1 VCEQLDVSIRD
12 PLELSIR
19 DSLDFFIP
27 KSPGASLR
35 DQLMRR
41 RTWISLVI
49 ALAVVGA
56 LAVALYLRAKA
67 PPEAA
72 RLLPESD
79 AIIYVNLKPLRA
91 ATHFD
96 QTQVAR
102 SADLQ
107 RFIDQTGIV
116 PERDLDAAAFAL
128 HRMDNPRGPNG
139 PVAYSEVFVGRFDGQ
154 RLAQYLASIATSQ
167 ESYAGQTIYTIPIEG
182 RQLRIA
188 QLGFDMIAA
197 SNTPTPEQ
205 IHSILD
211 RSRASA
217 ASSSGSSLLAAR
229 FHDVPLLAQAWGIGH
244 IGLPFSR
251 NGQISFLG
259 LQLPV
264 AAESDLVAS
273 IRWTTAVPLHGGS
286 AELRVEEFVADPLDA
301 ERIVNALN
309 ALLSI
314 VRGIASAQPPRGPA
328 DAALREVLDSA
339 TLTHHG
345 DRALLHASAT
355 LDQLKA
361 ILSAHDPAS
370 AAAEPATS
378 SNPVASK

>member
-1 VCEQLDVSIRD
+1 
-12 PLELSIR
+12 
-19 DSLDFFIP
+19 
-27 KSPGASLR
+27 
-35 DQLMRR
+35 MRR

-49 ALAVVGA
+49 ALAVLGA
-56 LAVALYLRAKA
+56 LALALYLRAKA

-79 AIIYVNLKPLRA
+79 AIVYVNLKPLRA

-96 QTQVAR
+96 QAQVSR

-128 HRMDNPRGPNG
+128 HRMDNPHGPNG
-139 PVAYSEVFVGRFDGQ
+139 PVAYSEVFVGRFDGR
-154 RLAQYLASIATSQ
+154 RLAQYLAGISSSQ
-167 ESYAGQTIYTIPIEG
+167 ETYAGQTIYTIPVEG
-182 RQLRIA
+182 RQLRVA
-188 QLGFDMIAA
+188 QLGYDMVAA

-244 IGLPFSR
+244 IGLPFAH

-264 AAESDLVAS
+264 SSESDLVAS

-286 AELRVEEFVADPLDA
+286 AELRVEEFTSDPLDA
-301 ERIVNALN
+301 ERTVNALN

-314 VRGIASAQPPRGPA
+314 VRGIASAEPPRGPA
-328 DAALREVLDSA
+328 DVALRQVLDSA
-339 TLTHHG
+339 TLQHHG

-370 AAAEPATS
+370 AAVEPATS
-378 SNPVASK
+378 SNPATSK

>member
-1 VCEQLDVSIRD
+1 
-12 PLELSIR
+12 
-19 DSLDFFIP
+19 
-27 KSPGASLR
+27 
-35 DQLMRR
+35 MRR

-49 ALAVVGA
+49 ALAVLGA

-96 QTQVAR
+96 QAQVAR

-116 PERDLDAAAFAL
+116 PERDLDAAALAL
-128 HRMDNPRGPNG
+128 HRMDNPSGPNG
-139 PVAYSEVFVGRFDGQ
+139 PIAYSEVFVGRFDGQ
-154 RLAQYLASIATSQ
+154 RLARYLASIASSQ
-167 ESYAGQTIYTIPIEG
+167 ETYAGQTIYTIPIEG
-182 RQLRIA
+182 RHLRVA

-251 NGQISFLG
+251 DGQISFFG
-259 LQLPV
+259 LQLPL
-264 AAESDLVAS
+264 AADSDLVAS

-286 AELRVEEFVADPLDA
+286 ADLRVEEFAGDSIDA
-301 ERIVNALN
+301 ERTVNALN

-328 DAALREVLDSA
+328 DVALRQVLDSA
-339 TLTHHG
+339 TLQQHN

-361 ILSAHDPAS
+361 ILSTHDPAT
-370 AAAEPATS
+370 AAVEPATS
-378 SNPVASK
+378 SNSQPSK

>member
-1 VCEQLDVSIRD
+1 
-12 PLELSIR
+12 
-19 DSLDFFIP
+19 
-27 KSPGASLR
+27 
-35 DQLMRR
+35 MRR

-49 ALAVVGA
+49 ALAVLGA
-56 LAVALYLRAKA
+56 LAVALLLRAKA

-79 AIIYVNLKPLRA
+79 AILYVNLKPLRA

-96 QTQVAR
+96 QTEVAR

-128 HRMDNPRGPNG
+128 HRMENPRGPNG

-154 RLAQYLASIATSQ
+154 RLAQYLSSIASSQ
-167 ESYAGQTIYTIPIEG
+167 ESYAGQTIYTIPVEG
-182 RQLRIA
+182 RQLRVA
-188 QLGFDMIAA
+188 PLGYDMVAA

-229 FHDVPLLAQAWGIGH
+229 FHNVPLLAQAWGIGR
-244 IGLPFSR
+244 IGLPFSH
-251 NGQISFLG
+251 NGQIIFLG

-286 AELRVEEFVADPLDA
+286 ADLRVEEFVTDPADA

-314 VRGIASAQPPRGPA
+314 VRGIASAQPPSGPA
-328 DAALREVLDSA
+328 DTALRQVLDSA

-345 DRALLHASAT
+345 DHALLHASAT

-361 ILSAHDPAS
+361 ILSTHNP
-370 AAAEPATS
+370 AAAAIEPATT
-378 SNPVASK
+378 SNSVTSK

>member
-1 VCEQLDVSIRD
+1 
-12 PLELSIR
+12 
-19 DSLDFFIP
+19 
-27 KSPGASLR
+27 
-35 DQLMRR
+35 MRR

-49 ALAVVGA
+49 ALGVLGA

-96 QTQVAR
+96 QAQVAR

-107 RFIDQTGIV
+107 RFIDQTGVV

-128 HRMDNPRGPNG
+128 HRRDNPRGPNG

-154 RLAQYLASIATSQ
+154 RLAQYLASIASSQ
-167 ESYAGQTIYTIPIEG
+167 ETYAGTIIYTIPVEG
-182 RQLRIA
+182 RQLRVA

-217 ASSSGSSLLAAR
+217 VSSPGSSLLAAR
-229 FHDVPLLAQAWGIGH
+229 FHNVPLLAQAWGIGH

-301 ERIVNALN
+301 ERTVEALN

-328 DAALREVLDSA
+328 DAALRQVLDSA
-339 TLTHHG
+339 SLSHHG
-345 DRALLHASAT
+345 DHALLHASAT

-370 AAAEPATS
+370 AAVEPATPT
-378 SNPVASK
+378 NPVPSK

>member
-1 VCEQLDVSIRD
+1 
-12 PLELSIR
+12 
-19 DSLDFFIP
+19 
-27 KSPGASLR
+27 
-35 DQLMRR
+35 MRR

-49 ALAVVGA
+49 ALAVLGA

-79 AIIYVNLKPLRA
+79 AIVYVNLKPLRA

-96 QTQVAR
+96 QAQVAR

-128 HRMDNPRGPNG
+128 HRRDNPRGPNG

-154 RLAQYLASIATSQ
+154 RLAQYLASIASSQ
-167 ESYAGQTIYTIPIEG
+167 ETYAGTTIYTIPVEG
-182 RQLRIA
+182 RQLRVA
-188 QLGFDMIAA
+188 QLGFDMVAA

-217 ASSSGSSLLAAR
+217 VSSPGSSLLAAR

-301 ERIVNALN
+301 ERTVEALN

-328 DAALREVLDSA
+328 DAALRQVLDSA
-339 TLTHHG
+339 SLSHHG
-345 DRALLHASAT
+345 DHALLHASAT

-370 AAAEPATS
+370 AAVEPATPT
-378 SNPVASK
+378 NPVPSK